1 MPALLLLFTV
11 ASGTPEAVFER
22 MRARQAE
29 LASLEAVLEQ
39 TKSYPQLG
47 IEDPAERGR
56 LYVERRRAG
65 ARVRIEIE
73 TPEPRI
79 LTVNDR
85 RYVLYQ
91 PRIRQAMEGTLGSAG
106 KTGLFASVL
115 TGAPG
120 ALEELERSY
129 SLEGLGTISIA
140 SRPAHHLRFTARPG
154 ADVHCRRIDVF
165 ADEELSLPVRQT
177 CEEANGSVIT
187 FSLTDLKTD
196 VPLDGKL
203 FEIEIPEGVERV
215 KG

>member
-1 MPALLLLFTV
+1 MPILLLLLAIATEAPETV
-11 ASGTPEAVFER
+11 LAR
-22 MRARQAE
+22 MQARQTE
-29 LASLEAVLEQ
+29 LESLKAVLEQ

-65 ARVRIEIE
+65 TRVRIEIE

-79 LTVNDR
+79 LTVNDKS
-85 RYVLYQ
+85 YVLYQ

-106 KTGLFASVL
+106 KTGLFAGVL
-115 TGAPG
+115 TGTPG

-129 SLEGLGTISIA
+129 SLEGLGTTSISG
-140 SRPAHHLRFTARPG
+140 RLAHRLRFTARPG

-165 ADEELSLPVRQT
+165 VDEGLSLPVRQT

-187 FSLTDLKTD
+187 FSLSDLETD

-203 FEIEIPEGVERV
+203 FEIQIPSGVERV